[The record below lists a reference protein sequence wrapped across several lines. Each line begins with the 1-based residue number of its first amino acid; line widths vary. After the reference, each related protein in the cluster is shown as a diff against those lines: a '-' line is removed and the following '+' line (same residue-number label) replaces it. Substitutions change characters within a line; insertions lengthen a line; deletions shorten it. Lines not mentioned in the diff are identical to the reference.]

1 MNDNNAYYP
10 KFQFSLFRGD
20 NREEQ
25 LVIRADNFEEFKIL
39 KQKLDLMLA
48 PKPHTNG
55 EAREQ
60 INGAVTCDKCNRE
73 AEYREGVSKKGKAYK
88 GIFCLDKQGCDYAK
102 FL

>member
-25 LVIRADNFEEFKIL
+25 LVIRADNFEEFIIL

-48 PKPHTNG
+48 PKQHTNG
-55 EAREQ
+55 EAREEA
-60 INGAVTCDKCNRE
+60 NGAVKCDKCNRD

-88 GIFCLDKQGCDYAK
+88 GIFCLNKKGCDYAK

>member
-10 KFQFSLFRGD
+10 KFQFSLFHGD

-39 KQKLDLMLA
+39 KQKLDLMSA

-55 EAREQ
+55 EAQEPA
-60 INGAVTCDKCNRE
+60 NGAMKCDKCSGD

-88 GIFCLDKQGCDYAK
+88 GIFCLDKKTCDYAK

>member
-1 MNDNNAYYP
+1 MNDNNAHYP

-55 EAREQ
+55 KAAEQ
-60 INGAVTCDKCNRE
+60 TNGAVNCDKCSGD

-88 GIFCLDKQGCDYAK
+88 GIFCLDKKGCDYAK